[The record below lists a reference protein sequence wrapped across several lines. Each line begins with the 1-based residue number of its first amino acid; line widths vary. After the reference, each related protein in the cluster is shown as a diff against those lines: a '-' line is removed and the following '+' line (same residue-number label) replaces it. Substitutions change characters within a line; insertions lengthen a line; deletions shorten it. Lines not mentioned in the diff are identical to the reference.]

1 MRKRLDVLG
10 KNKYDNWV
18 PRKDAVFGWANF
30 DDAINYSTRFNNPGI
45 VQFSIEGDAWC
56 VKNHILEDIYRQYSS
71 EMSNKDLNIL
81 IENSETWKGQRT
93 DDLEVW
99 LQTSSVNSI
108 VEITDPHGN
117 PFSLD

>member
-1 MRKRLDVLG
+1 
-10 KNKYDNWV
+10 
-18 PRKDAVFGWANF
+18 
-30 DDAINYSTRFNNPGI
+30 
-45 VQFSIEGDAWC
+45 
-56 VKNHILEDIYRQYSS
+56 
-71 EMSNKDLNIL
+71 MSNKDLNIL